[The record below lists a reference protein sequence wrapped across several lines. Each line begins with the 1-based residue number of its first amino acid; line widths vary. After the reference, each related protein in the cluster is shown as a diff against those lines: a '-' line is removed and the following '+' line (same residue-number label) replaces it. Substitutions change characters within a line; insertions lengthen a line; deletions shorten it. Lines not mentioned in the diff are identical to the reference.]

1 MTGASLRILLGFS
14 SDRTCACICPTDMSD
29 HATTAQWRSSQ
40 FVTRWRFDDAIAC
53 KARKDWSVRI
63 GFQGFDWL
71 GKNCIICAFSSQFAV
86 ISPKRDVIGWTIC
99 TYHVTV
105 QWKNATIFMTKTF
118 DIQTTFTLL
127 KVVQNGAE
135 TSQCTVTVSS
145 WAIVRTRDRDKRWT
159 PMRVRAY
166 HACVTKLRARK
177 HSKAWRQSQFGQTSA
192 CLAEKLTR
200 WKINVANELENTGWK
215 ASNSVVF
222 G

>member
-1 MTGASLRILLGFS
+1 M
-14 SDRTCACICPTDMSD
+14 
-29 HATTAQWRSSQ
+29 
-40 FVTRWRFDDAIAC
+40 
-53 KARKDWSVRI
+53 
-63 GFQGFDWL
+63 
-71 GKNCIICAFSSQFAV
+71 
-86 ISPKRDVIGWTIC
+86 
-99 TYHVTV
+99 TV

-135 TSQCTVTVSS
+135 TSQCTVTESS

-200 WKINVANELENTGWK
+200 WKINVANELENAAWK

-222 G
+222 VLYSCNVFAQRSVWIQWVKQSVRWMVNNVSAWSSRENV